1 MKPAIRRGGVYRVPD
16 HRLTL
21 PPDYDRDPH
30 PQRTV
35 IVISG
40 EAENENEEWPIVMVV
55 PCSSQSSRRTKYCV
69 KLNHGVA
76 NVDKKCWARV
86 VAAQPLAK
94 DEIGDFVGQL
104 PADLLEDVYVNWAEY
119 TGQV

>member
-1 MKPAIRRGGVYRVPD
+1 
-16 HRLTL
+16 
-21 PPDYDRDPH
+21 
-30 PQRTV
+30 V

-55 PCSSQSSRRTKYCV
+55 PCSSQSSHRTKYCV